1 MYYVSTRDKSLRY
14 SPAQA
19 IAQGLSRDG
28 GLFLPVTTPKLPAD
42 ALKKMVEMT
51 YQQRAQYIMGM
62 YLEDFTAEELGQYA
76 EKAYGPD
83 KFDTADVAPLRK
95 VDDDTYCLELWHGP
109 TCAFKDMALQ
119 MLPHLLTASLKKNQ
133 EEKTV
138 CILVATSGDTGKAAL
153 EGFRDVEKTKIL
165 VFYPKDG
172 VSEIQQLQMATQEGN
187 NVGVSA
193 VVGNFDDAQTGVKIL
208 FSDPELREELAQ
220 RGYFLSSANSINWG
234 RVLPQ
239 VVYYISAYCDLLKAG
254 RITMGQKINFCVPT
268 GNFGDILAGFY
279 AKTMGLP
286 VKTLICA
293 SNSNNVLTDFIET
306 GVYDRNRPFYTTAS
320 PSMDILISSNLE
332 RLLYQLSGSDEQVRG
347 YMNALN
353 TTGRY
358 EVSPELKAKIQEN
371 FAAGWCS
378 DQAAADNIAKV
389 FGTEG
394 YLMDTH
400 TAVAYTVLEQYRK
413 KTGDDTLSVVLS
425 TASPYKFCASVLE
438 AMGVSEMKPG
448 TEILTQLEEKTR
460 TTAPAPLKNLAGK
473 AIRFTQETEKQNMPQ
488 VVLDTL
494 R

>member
-1 MYYVSTRDKSLRY
+1 MKYVSTRGNSRPC
-14 SPAQA
+14 SSAEA
-19 IAQGLSRDG
+19 IKKGLAEDG
-28 GLFLPVTTPKLPAD
+28 GLCFPD
-42 ALKKMVEMT
+42 AFPELSAKDIK
-51 YQQRAQYIMGM
+51 R
-62 YLEDFTAEELGQYA
+62 LAEEDYPTRAADIMYRFLSDKYTYD
-76 EKAYGPD
+76 ELLSDCREAYSEASFPGG
-83 KFDTADVAPLRK
+83 AAPIARLNGNLR
-95 VDDDTYCLELWHGP
+95 VLELWHGP
-109 TCAFKDMALQ
+109 TAAFKDMALQ
-119 MLPHLLTASLKKNQ
+119 IMPRLFVRAVKK
-133 EEKTV
+133 TGDTRLAH
-138 CILVATSGDTGKAAL
+138 ILVATSGDTGKAAL
-153 EGFRDVEKTKIL
+153 EGFCDVDQTRIL

-172 VSEIQQLQMATQEGN
+172 VSDFQKLQMVTQKGE
-187 NVGVSA
+187 NVGVCA
-193 VVGNFDDAQTGVKIL
+193 VIGNFDDAQTGVKKI
-208 FSDPELREELAQ
+208 FSDEAIRETLNE
-220 RGYFLSSANSINWG
+220 RGLFLSSANSINWG

-239 VVYYISAYCDLLKAG
+239 VVYYISAYCDLVKAG

-358 EVSPELKAKIQEN
+358 EVSPELKTKIQEN

-378 DQAAADNIAKV
+378 DQAAADSIAKV

-400 TAVAYTVLEQYRK
+400 TAVAYTVLEQYRQ

-438 AMGVSEMKPG
+438 AMGVSERKPG

-473 AIRFTQETEKQNMPQ
+473 AIRFTQETERQNMPQ